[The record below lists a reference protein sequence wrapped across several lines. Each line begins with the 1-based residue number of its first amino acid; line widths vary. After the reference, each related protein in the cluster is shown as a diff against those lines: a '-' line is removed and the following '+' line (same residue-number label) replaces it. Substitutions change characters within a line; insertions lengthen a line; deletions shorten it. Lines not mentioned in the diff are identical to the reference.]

1 MPRHAW
7 AHPPEKTKHLLLS
20 WLSSPVKN
28 STSCFKNPAFWL
40 VQRIL
45 DYDSISRFFPNMSFL
60 QKVRRPIAHS
70 KKVHTYGFHFCQNAG
85 TLIFRAFL
93 VFFPFWPVPTFFKNQ
108 DPSLVLFYDSLTWC
122 KKSEKTEELILRS
135 CVANNRS
142 SHRRCFVKKGVLR
155 YFPKSTGKQL
165 CQRLFN

>member
-108 DPSLVLFYDSLTWC
+108 DPSLVWFYDSLTLQKIRKNWWAN
-122 KKSEKTEELILRS
+122 STILR
-135 CVANNRS
+135 CEQQKQPPEVFCQK
-142 SHRRCFVKKGVLR
+142 RC
-155 YFPKSTGKQL
+155 S
-165 CQRLFN
+165 

>member
-20 WLSSPVKN
+20 WLSSPVNN

-93 VFFPFWPVPTFFKNQ
+93 GFFSLLTCSNFFQ
-108 DPSLVLFYDSLTWC
+108 
-122 KKSEKTEELILRS
+122 KSGSITCLILWLSNLMQKIRKNWR
-135 CVANNRS
+135 ANS
-142 SHRRCFVKKGVLR
+142 TILRCEQQ
-155 YFPKSTGKQL
+155 KQPPEVF
-165 CQRLFN
+165 CQKRCS